1 MGNPTTPV
9 LSVVPEPPKYNV
21 YDLVSLAFRLARKA
35 VSYSNY
41 ENSDIFFE
49 NFYRNQHFQVLSLS
63 EICEMACR
71 LNPHL
76 TKVTQIL
83 SIPC

>member
-35 VSYSNY
+35 VSYYKIFDN
-41 ENSDIFFE
+41 FFE
-49 NFYRNQHFQVLSLS
+49 NFR
-63 EICEMACR
+63 
-71 LNPHL
+71 
-76 TKVTQIL
+76 
-83 SIPC
+83 

>member
-21 YDLVSLAFRLARKA
+21 YDLVSLAFRLARKS
-35 VSYSNY
+35 VSHSNY
-41 ENSDIFFE
+41 KIFGNFFE
-49 NFYRNQHFQVLSLS
+49 IFRNQNFQVLSLS

-76 TKVTQIL
+76 TKVTQI
-83 SIPC
+83 PC

>member
-35 VSYSNY
+35 VSYY
-41 ENSDIFFE
+41 KIFYFFRE
-49 NFYRNQHFQVLSLS
+49 FSIITNILQVLSLS

-83 SIPC
+83 LISC

>member
-35 VSYSNY
+35 VSHENY
-41 ENSDIFFE
+41 KIYDNFFE
-49 NFYRNQHFQVLSLS
+49 NFQG
-63 EICEMACR
+63 E
-71 LNPHL
+71 
-76 TKVTQIL
+76 TKIFRSSVYQKYAKWL
-83 SIPC
+83 AG

>member
-35 VSYSNY
+35 VSHENY
-41 ENSDIFFE
+41 TFFS
-49 NFYRNQHFQVLSLS
+49 VLKWGV
-63 EICEMACR
+63 
-71 LNPHL
+71 H
-76 TKVTQIL
+76 
-83 SIPC
+83 SIQQYI

>member
-41 ENSDIFFE
+41 ENSDIFRKF
-49 NFYRNQHFQVLSLS
+49 F
-63 EICEMACR
+63 
-71 LNPHL
+71 
-76 TKVTQIL
+76 
-83 SIPC
+83 